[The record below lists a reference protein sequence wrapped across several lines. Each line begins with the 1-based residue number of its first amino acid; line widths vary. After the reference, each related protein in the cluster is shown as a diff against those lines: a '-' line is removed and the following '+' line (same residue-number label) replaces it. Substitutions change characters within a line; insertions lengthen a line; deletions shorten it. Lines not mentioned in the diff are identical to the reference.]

1 MMIANRQCGSH
12 RVMSL
17 VLLFIDV
24 LSKSACFRIGF
35 EELQIS
41 QEEAV
46 RESHP

>member
-1 MMIANRQCGSH
+1 MVTGNRQRGSQ
-12 RVMSL
+12 RVKSL
-17 VLLFIDV
+17 VPFFVDV

-35 EELQIS
+35 EELHIS